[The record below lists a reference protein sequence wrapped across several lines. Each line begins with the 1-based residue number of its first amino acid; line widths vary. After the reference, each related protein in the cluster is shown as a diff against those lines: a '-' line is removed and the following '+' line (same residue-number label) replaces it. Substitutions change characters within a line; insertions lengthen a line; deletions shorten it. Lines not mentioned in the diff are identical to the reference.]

1 MSREALGTYLND
13 HLSGSVV
20 AVETLERLVNA
31 DHPTLSP
38 DTLRSLLTEIR
49 EDQQL
54 LQALLERLD
63 VGEHPVKKAAAW
75 LTEKVGRIKLDDGPL
90 GTMEMLEALALGITG
105 KLKLWLTLERVA
117 PRHPE
122 LGELDYG
129 RLQGRAREQHELVE
143 GLRLREAL
151 RAL

>member
-20 AVETLERLVNA
+20 AVETLERLIHA
-31 DHPTLSP
+31 DHPNLSP
-38 DTLRSLLTEIR
+38 DTLRTLLAEIR
-49 EDQQL
+49 EDQRL
-54 LQALLERLD
+54 LQTLLERLD

-122 LGELDYG
+122 LGQLDYA
-129 RLQGRAREQHELVE
+129 RLQSRAREQHELVE
-143 GLRLREAL
+143 DLRLKEAL